1 MKTKKTVTLAA
12 AVALSMVLSFLES
25 LIPPLAAVP
34 GVKLGL
40 ANIVVVFV
48 LYAYGAREAGVV
60 SLVRVLLTSL
70 LFGSFVSLAYSAFG
84 AVFSYLVMVFSK
96 RFLPF
101 SSLGVSV
108 LGALMHNAGQV
119 ICACIIMESAALAVY
134 FIPLSVSGVISGIA
148 VGILAGI
155 VTKRLSKIIKR

>member
-25 LIPPLAAVP
+25 LIPPLSTVP

-40 ANIVVVFV
+40 ANIVTVFL
-48 LYAYGAREAGVV
+48 LYTYGAREAGVV
-60 SLVRVLLTSL
+60 SLVRVLLSSL
-70 LFGSFVSLAYSAFG
+70 LFGSFVSLAYSLFG
-84 AVFSYLVMVFSK
+84 AVFSFVVMVLSK

-101 SSLGVSV
+101 SALGVSV

-119 ICACIIMESAALAVY
+119 LCACIIMESAALAVY
-134 FIPLSVSGVISGIA
+134 FVPLSVSGILSGIA
-148 VGILAGI
+148 VGVLAGV
-155 VTKRLSKIIKR
+155 VTQRLSKIF